1 MSGNLAVIFD
11 VAGTMLEMYRVAK
24 DLSRN
29 LLMEGIFT
37 MELVME
43 KGGRALVIP
52 HLDPEEVMKT
62 PAETTFADFFRGR
75 EGNVAI
81 SCSST
86 PVSEEEARRLLL
98 SSEAEVSSLQETL
111 AAVCSRCPGFY
122 YTSGLIVDV
131 ETGMVTHSIS
141 TGGRPF
147 PEMEAVLEEL
157 EEMGVDIY
165 VASGDSKR
173 SLSSLTS
180 WRGIREERIYP
191 ASKPRRKEEIVTGL
205 KGEYRTVVMVG
216 DGLNDRY
223 ALEAADLGVL
233 TVQQESR
240 PPSELLE
247 AADEVIDEMRK
258 LPELLRSRIDE
269 SPAS

>member
-1 MSGNLAVIFD
+1 MPGKLAVIFD

-52 HLDPEEVMKT
+52 HLDPVEVMKT

-75 EGNVAI
+75 EGNVVI

-86 PVSEEEARRLLL
+86 PVSEDEARRLLL

-157 EEMGVDIY
+157 EEMGADIY

-173 SLSSLTS
+173 SLSSLTR

-191 ASKPRRKEEIVTGL
+191 ASKPHRKEEIVTGL

-223 ALEAADLGVL
+223 ALKAADLGVL

-258 LPELLRSRIDE
+258 LPELLRSRIDK
-269 SPAS
+269 SPA